1 MHTSRAPVWN
11 PQTLMEALA
20 LRAEHPNATVLA
32 GGTDIMVFVEGGSLQ
47 LDEVLNLW
55 SCDELRS
62 IEKTSDGIRIGALNT
77 WTDIRYD
84 ERLPDA
90 LRECAR
96 TVGAEQIQN
105 RGTVGGNIVNA
116 SPAGDSL
123 PLWLALDA
131 VLEVASVRGSRMVPA
146 SEFWTGYRTT
156 ALDADE
162 LLLAVHIGIHDT
174 DRITYRKVGTRMA
187 QAISKVVLG
196 GRLQVQDGRVTH
208 ARLALGS
215 VGPVPLRLPSVEA
228 ALIGRPIHS
237 SAADAVAQD
246 ITPIDDIRS
255 TADYRRTVATR
266 IVRSWLKRE
275 AEEP

>member
-1 MHTSRAPVWN
+1 MHTSQAPVWN
-11 PQTLMEALA
+11 PQNLMEALA
-20 LRAEHPNATVLA
+20 LRSEHPNATVLA

-47 LDEVLNLW
+47 PEQVLNLW
-55 SCDELRS
+55 NCDELRG
-62 IEKTSDGIRIGALNT
+62 IEETDQGLRIGALNT

-84 ERLPDA
+84 ERLPIA

-131 VLEVASVRGSRMVPA
+131 VFELSSVRGSRMVDA
-146 SEFWTGYRTT
+146 ADFWTGYRTT
-156 ALDADE
+156 ALAADE
-162 LLLAVHIGIHDT
+162 LLLAVYIQVDAA

-196 GRLQVQDGRVTH
+196 GRLSVDHGRVTH

-215 VGPVPLRLPSVEA
+215 VGPVPLRLHSVEA
-228 ALIGRPIHS
+228 ALIGQPIHS
-237 SAADAVAQD
+237 GAADAVAQD

-255 TADYRRTVATR
+255 TADYRSTVATR

-275 AEEP
+275 AGEP

>member
-20 LRAEHPNATVLA
+20 LRAEHPKATVLA
-32 GGTDIMVFVEGGSLQ
+32 GGTDLMVFVEGGSLH

-55 SCDELRS
+55 SCDELRG
-62 IEKTSDGIRIGALNT
+62 IKMTSDGIRIGALNT
-77 WTDIRYD
+77 WTDIRRD
-84 ERLPDA
+84 ERLPAA
-90 LRECAR
+90 LCECAR

-123 PLWLALDA
+123 PLWLALDS
-131 VLEVASVRGSRMVPA
+131 VFEVASVRGTRMVPA

-156 ALDADE
+156 ALAGDE
-162 LLLAVHIGIHDT
+162 LLLAVHIGIHSD

-196 GRLQVQDGRVTH
+196 GRLQVQDGQVTH

-228 ALIGRPIHS
+228 ALIGKPIDP
-237 SAADAVAQD
+237 SAADAVAKD

-255 TADYRRTVATR
+255 TADYRMTVATR
-266 IVRSWLKRE
+266 IIRSWLKRE
-275 AEEP
+275 AGEP